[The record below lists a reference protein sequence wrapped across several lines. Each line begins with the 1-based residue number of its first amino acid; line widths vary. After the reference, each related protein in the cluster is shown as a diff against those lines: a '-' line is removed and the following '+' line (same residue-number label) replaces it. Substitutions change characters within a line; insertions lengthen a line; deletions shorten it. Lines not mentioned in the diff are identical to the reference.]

1 MFTAPSAGTYTITG
15 AFLGIDTFQNSHP
28 VEIMD
33 DGTVIWSETI
43 SSFGER
49 DSFSLSE
56 PLRAGGII
64 AFFVGTGSIGCSFLR
79 SRYRTHRN
87 NHRGKPLDCARAGH
101 PAVAGVGRARLGS
114 HVAAQGFRPTSTSS
128 GRNVFLN

>member
-56 PLRAGGII
+56 PLRAGGTI
-64 AFFVGTGSIGCSFLR
+64 AFFVGTGSIGCSFCDLGTGLTGTITEG
-79 SRYRTHRN
+79 SASTVPEP
-87 NHRGKPLDCARAGH
+87 GTLLL
-101 PAVAGVGRARLGS
+101 LGS
-114 HVAAQGFRPTSTSS
+114 GVLGLVPMLRRKVFARRAHRPDATY
-128 GRNVFLN
+128 F